1 LATIKQN
8 TTTTTTTPTVVVVIV
23 VVVIKHE
30 HSKFRVDGAY
40 CHPGTSKFNA
50 HSVSNQPNVILVR
63 WEVSVAKIAFAY
75 HKL

>member
-1 LATIKQN
+1 LATIKQIN
-8 TTTTTTTPTVVVVIV
+8 NIITTTT
-23 VVVIKHE
+23 IKHE
-30 HSKFRVDGAY
+30 HNKVTVDGAY
-40 CHPGTSKFNA
+40 CHPGTSNFEA

>member
-8 TTTTTTTPTVVVVIV
+8 TTTTVVVVVVAVV

-30 HSKFRVDGAY
+30 HSKVKVDGAY
-40 CHPGTSKFNA
+40 CHPSTSKFNA
-50 HSVSNQPNVILVR
+50 HSVCNQPNVILVR
-63 WEVSVAKIAFAY
+63 WEVSVAKITYAY